1 MIEKLSIQKR
11 LILET
16 SLKLMFEGA
25 YEDAS
30 IDSVSSYA
38 QLDPEKIRQHYPTD
52 ETLRMS
58 AMKYAAVVWVEQVKV
73 DLERHETKKDKL
85 FALIRHFIAGS
96 ESHPQSL
103 SLYVDIWKK
112 IRDLKTEDK
121 QQLSN
126 ELSEIYCYYVRFFQ
140 EAMKDIYENGSG
152 YDMEQLA
159 WMMVVLSDGFHVQ
172 SLIQSQQL
180 DFDKIT
186 RTFCKML
193 DPQSNDGSV

>member
-1 MIEKLSIQKR
+1 MIGKISTQKR

-16 SLKLMFEGA
+16 ALKLMFEGF
-25 YEDAS
+25 YEDAG

-38 QLDPEKIRQHYPTD
+38 QLEPEKIWQHYPSD
-52 ETLRMS
+52 EALRMS
-58 AMKYAAVVWVEQVKV
+58 AMKYAAVVWVEQVKA
-73 DLERHETKKDKL
+73 DLERQKTKKNKL

-112 IRDLKTEDK
+112 IRELKTEDK
-121 QQLSN
+121 QSLSN
-126 ELSEIYCYYVRFFQ
+126 ELSEIYRYYASFFQ
-140 EAMKDIYENGSG
+140 EAMKDIYDNESG

-159 WMMVVLSDGFHVQ
+159 WIMVVLSDGFHVQ
-172 SLIQSQQL
+172 SLIQPQQP

-186 RTFCKML
+186 QTFCEML
-193 DPQSNDGSV
+193 EP